1 MSHTSHVNRRNEFRH
16 PRRDLALQ
24 VAVTTTANLR
34 FFSTSPRGMFASQ
47 VAGQRAIER
56 FG

>member
-1 MSHTSHVNRRNEFRH
+1 MLHTSHVNRRNEFRH

-24 VAVTTTANLR
+24 IAVTTTANLR
-34 FFSTSPRGMFASQ
+34 FFSTSPRGMSASQ
-47 VAGQRAIER
+47 VAGQRAIEW